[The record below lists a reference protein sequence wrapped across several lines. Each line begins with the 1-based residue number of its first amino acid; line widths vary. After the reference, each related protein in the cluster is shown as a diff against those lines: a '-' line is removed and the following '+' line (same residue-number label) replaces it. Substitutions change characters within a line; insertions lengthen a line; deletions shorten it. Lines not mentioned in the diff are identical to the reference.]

1 MATSAEKDALC
12 PSVSRTVAE
21 LPLFAVITP
30 VNEVGTSYLI
40 VSPCIL
46 KLLAVIQKFAGSLNS
61 LSGKAVAHVLG
72 TPVLQMIAPASPHSV
87 TPDLLIAT
95 VLLIQYV
102 PGGKYRH
109 APCAIIFARLV
120 ELADALDESFR
131 TSGLLPVVTSL
142 YPLGGSAAKI
152 TMDINAAKVA
162 KAIRREFILL
172 SPIRN
177 FADS

>member
-12 PSVSRTVAE
+12 PSVSRTVAV
-21 LPLFAVITP
+21 LLLFAVITP
-30 VNEVGTSYLI
+30 VNDVGTSYLI

-72 TPVLQMIAPASPHSV
+72 TPVLQMTAPASPQSV

-102 PGGKYRH
+102 PDGKYRH
-109 APCAIIFARLV
+109 AP
-120 ELADALDESFR
+120 
-131 TSGLLPVVTSL
+131 
-142 YPLGGSAAKI
+142 
-152 TMDINAAKVA
+152 
-162 KAIRREFILL
+162 
-172 SPIRN
+172 
-177 FADS
+177 